1 MRRGGRR
8 VALRTPSSALLASSL
23 LAHLAGSAA
32 GTQYFIAPSGDDSA
46 AGTSPSAPWRTTAR
60 ANALSLQLGDAVLF
74 LGGVDHEAG
83 TLAVTVA
90 NAGAGA
96 GAPVLVSSYG
106 GSPAGQRARLH
117 TDARVGA
124 GVIVSE
130 SGAVEVSN
138 LDVFGAGTAQA
149 KQAGILLY
157 ANVNGTGARFAGV
170 SVHDVSVQ
178 GYQMGVFIYSPFC
191 RGFSGVRISRVLA
204 QNNLINGIASDGA
217 YSSAC
222 FSHSDI
228 VVEDSVA
235 FNNSGDPTDASQWT
249 GSGIVL
255 SDVDGAL
262 IQRCEAGFNGG
273 SNRHLGGGPCGIWA
287 WGARNVTIS
296 HCVSHDNSN
305 GFPAGTPNAQDGDGY
320 DLDGGASDSVIEYS
334 LSFNNSG
341 PGFLVCDFD
350 GSPRRTANNT
360 VRFSVSIGDG
370 RSVDEPAAG
379 MNFYSP
385 GVAMANVSIVGN
397 TFVVDD
403 ASGGKAV
410 LAPMGGTPLPGLSLL
425 RNAFLAL
432 PSANGRAP
440 ASSLS
445 SSLAAAAAVAPARLL
460 DLSEMT
466 AAAAAGVNVSG
477 NAYWAG
483 TAGAMRVVWGG
494 GATYTSLAAFRSAT
508 GEETG
513 ADGSPTGSDAD
524 PGLQRGARWFLDCVP
539 WFAGAFPDI
548 PNSAALSALRGFA
561 GCSGGGGGGVSGG
574 GEVAAVA

>member
-1 MRRGGRR
+1 MRAVTAR
-8 VALRTPSSALLASSL
+8 AFAAMLTT
-23 LAHLAGSAA
+23 LAHLSGPAE

-83 TLAVTVA
+83 TLVVTVA
-90 NAGAGA
+90 NAGVGD

-124 GVIVSE
+124 AVIVSE
-130 SGAVEVSN
+130 SGGVEVSE
-138 LDVFGAGTAQA
+138 LDVFGTGTAQA

-157 ANVNGTGARFAGV
+157 ANVNDTGAPRFAGV
-170 SVHDVSVQ
+170 SVHDVSAQ
-178 GYQMGVFIYSPFC
+178 GYQMGIFVYSPFC
-191 RGFSGVRISRVLA
+191 RGFSGVRISRVLV

-235 FNNSGDPTDASQWT
+235 FNNSGDASDASQWT

-262 IQRCEAGFNGG
+262 IQRCEAAFNGG

-287 WGARNVTIS
+287 WGSRNVTIS

-305 GFPAGTPNAQDGDGY
+305 GFPEGTPNAQDGDGY

-341 PGFLVCDFD
+341 PGFLVCDFN
-350 GSPRRTANNT
+350 GSPRRTFNNT
-360 VRFSVSIGDG
+360 IRFSVSIGDG
-370 RSVDEPAAG
+370 RSVDEPAVA

-385 GVAMANVSIVGN
+385 GVAMSNVSIVGN
-397 TFVVDD
+397 TFVVAAT
-403 ASGGKAV
+403 ASAKSV

-432 PSANGRAP
+432 PPDGQSN
-440 ASSLS
+440 
-445 SSLAAAAAVAPARLL
+445 AAASLL
-460 DLSEMT
+460 DLSEMS
-466 AAAAAGVNVSG
+466 AAAASGVNVSG

-483 TAGAMRVVWGG
+483 SAGAMRVVWGG
-494 GATYTSLAAFRSAT
+494 GATFASLAAFRNAT
-508 GEETG
+508 GEETR
-513 ADGSPTGSDAD
+513 ADGTPTGSDAD
-524 PGLQRGARWFLDCVP
+524 PGLQRGARWFSDCVP
-539 WFAGAFPDI
+539 WFSGAFPDI
-548 PNSAALSALRGFA
+548 PNSAALTALRGFG
-561 GCSGGGGGGVSGG
+561 GC
-574 GEVAAVA
+574 GEGAVAGAAP

>member
-1 MRRGGRR
+1 MRLSGCLA
-8 VALRTPSSALLASSL
+8 ALSSL
-23 LAHLAGSAA
+23 LAAHLAGPA
-32 GTQYFIAPSGDDSA
+32 GATQYFIAPSGDDGA

-60 ANALSLQLGDAVLF
+60 ANALSLQRGDAVLF
-74 LGGVDHEAG
+74 LGGVDHDAG
-83 TLAVTVA
+83 TLVVTVA
-90 NAGAGA
+90 DAGVGA

-117 TDARVGA
+117 TDARVA
-124 GVIVSE
+124 AAVIVSE
-130 SGAVEVSN
+130 SGGVEVSE

-157 ANVNGTGARFAGV
+157 ASVNDTAAAGAPRFAGV
-170 SVHDVSVQ
+170 SVHDVSAQ

-191 RGFSGVRISRVLA
+191 RGFSGVRISRVVA

-235 FNNSGDPTDASQWT
+235 FNNSGDPSDASQWT

-305 GFPAGTPNAQDGDGY
+305 GFPLGTPNAQDGDGY
-320 DLDGGASDSVIEYS
+320 DLDGGASDSVIEFS
-334 LSFNNSG
+334 LSFNNAG
-341 PGFLVCDFD
+341 PGFLVCDFE

-370 RSVDEPAAG
+370 RSVDEPAAA

-385 GVAMANVSIVGN
+385 GVPLVNVSIVGN
-397 TFVVDD
+397 TFVVDG
-403 ASGGKAV
+403 AGAGGKAV

-425 RNAFLAL
+425 RNVFLAL
-432 PSANGRAP
+432 PPPGRA
-440 ASSLS
+440 AT
-445 SSLAAAAAVAPARLL
+445 AAPAPARLL
-460 DLSEMT
+460 DFSEMS

-477 NAYWAG
+477 NGYWAG
-483 TAGAMRVVWGG
+483 SVGAMRVVWGG
-494 GATYTSLAAFRSAT
+494 GATFASLAAFRSAT
-508 GEETG
+508 GEETS
-513 ADGSPTGSDAD
+513 ADGAPTGSDAD
-524 PGLQRGARWFLDCVP
+524 PGLQSGARWFFDCVP
-539 WFAGAFPDI
+539 WFAGTFPDI
-548 PNSAALSALRGFA
+548 PSSEALSQLRGFA
-561 GCSGGGGGGVSGG
+561 GCGGVGFGGGGGGK
-574 GEVAAVA
+574 